1 MNLLDDPAVSA
12 KKIRRAVTDTGT
24 EIRFDPATKPGV
36 SNLLSIL
43 AAVSD
48 RTVEDVEREFAGAGY
63 GSLKVAVADAV
74 AAFAEPFAKRTAEL
88 LDDRAELG
96 RILARGAERAGA
108 VAAESVRIAYERV
121 GLVAPMPA

>member
-1 MNLLDDPAVSA
+1 M
-12 KKIRRAVTDTGT
+12 
-24 EIRFDPATKPGV
+24 
-36 SNLLSIL
+36 SNLLTIL
-43 AAVSD
+43 AAVTD
-48 RTVEDVEREFAGAGY
+48 RHRRGRRAPSSPGQGY

-88 LDDRAELG
+88 LDDRAELD

-108 VAAESVRIAYERV
+108 VAAESVRTAYERV